1 MSKHA
6 SFQDLDQWARRS
18 RLAMQAGALLCVLTL
33 TGVIYT
39 HARDASL
46 DPATSAPPAA
56 QSTPPDTQA
65 APYYLPSQLE
75 LKATEPAEP
84 IQAF

>member
-1 MSKHA
+1 MRNRV
-6 SFQDLDQWARRS
+6 SFQDVDQWARRS

-39 HARDASL
+39 HARDASVE
-46 DPATSAPPAA
+46 PATSAPPA
-56 QSTPPDTQA
+56 SKSSPDTQP
-65 APYYLPSQLE
+65 APYDLPSQLE